1 MDSGSHADAPVP
13 EVSVIIP
20 AFNAEDTLALQLGAL
35 TDQAGDFTCEI
46 LVCDNGSTDGTADL
60 VRDWERRFPI
70 IRLIDASARRGPA
83 AARNIGAAAAR
94 APRLAFCDA
103 DDLIG
108 SGWLALIRS
117 KLDEHEF
124 VAGSFDFALLN
135 EGIDTPGLWSA
146 QASGLTRKPYL
157 PQFEVAGSGNMGV
170 RTAAFRHVEGF
181 FEGLRTAED
190 DDFCLRMQ
198 LSGHALAF
206 VPELRLNVR
215 RRGGVRELCRQAYA
229 YAAGERRLQYRY
241 AAFAAAASQPVT
253 ESPQQIAASE
263 TSWLAVPA
271 RTWELTTRAFRK
283 ALAIRR
289 PADVAAIGWRWS
301 WRLGWLLTSE
311 DPAIPRVHPD
321 QPASLLASWSGPAS
335 PARD

>member
-108 SGWLALIRS
+108 SGWLALMRS

-124 VAGSFDFALLN
+124 VAELL
-135 EGIDTPGLWSA
+135 
-146 QASGLTRKPYL
+146 
-157 PQFEVAGSGNMGV
+157 
-170 RTAAFRHVEGF
+170 
-181 FEGLRTAED
+181 EGLDAGHGCA
-190 DDFCLRMQ
+190 CLGQGRNCR
-198 LSGHALAF
+198 A
-206 VPELRLNVR
+206 
-215 RRGGVRELCRQAYA
+215 RGTSR
-229 YAAGERRLQYRY
+229 AGC
-241 AAFAAAASQPVT
+241 
-253 ESPQQIAASE
+253 E
-263 TSWLAVPA
+263 TM
-271 RTWELTTRAFRK
+271 R
-283 ALAIRR
+283 
-289 PADVAAIGWRWS
+289 
-301 WRLGWLLTSE
+301 
-311 DPAIPRVHPD
+311 
-321 QPASLLASWSGPAS
+321 
-335 PARD
+335 